1 MQKVKSLSKK
11 EIDDIVK
18 IYVESNLN
26 EEGTISL
33 FKDENTF
40 RRYLKVLIKAS
51 IKNNMLYSLSENKEG
66 FVILNSTLNPLR
78 SSAKIYMFLNFIRT
92 FGFKGYYN
100 FLESMKSDKVSLID
114 KFRKENKDFI
124 EVEMVLIIK
133 AEFQNKGYM
142 HKIMNEVFKIADKYV
157 LPVVLSTDSGVK
169 KDKYVHIGMKYLY
182 KRKLKGGIYIYELIK
197 E

>member
-18 IYVESNLN
+18 TYIESNLN

-40 RRYLKVLIKAS
+40 RKYLKVLIKTS

-78 SSAKIYMFLNFIRT
+78 LSAKIYMFLNFIRI
-92 FGFKGYYN
+92 FGLRGYFE
-100 FLESMKSDKVSLID
+100 FLESMKSDKSSLLD
-114 KFRKENKDFI
+114 KLRMGNKDFI
-124 EVEMVLIIK
+124 KLEMFLIET
-133 AEFQNKGYM
+133 EFQNKGYM
-142 HKIMNEVFKIADKYV
+142 HKIMNEIFKFADEYS
-157 LPVVLSTDSGVK
+157 LPVILSTDSELK

-182 KRKLKGGIYIYELIK
+182 KRKLKGGIYLYELIK

>member
-18 IYVESNLN
+18 TYIESNLN

-100 FLESMKSDKVSLID
+100 FLESMKSDKSSLLD
-114 KFRKENKDFI
+114 KLRMENKDFI
-124 EVEMVLIIK
+124 KVEMLLV
-133 AEFQNKGYM
+133 ETDFQNKGYM
-142 HKIMNEVFKIADKYV
+142 HKIMNEIFKFADEYS
-157 LPVVLSTDSGVK
+157 LPVILSTDSELK

-182 KRKLKGGIYIYELIK
+182 KRKLKGGIYLYELIK

>member
-11 EIDDIVK
+11 EIDGIVK
-18 IYVESNLN
+18 TYIESNLN

-40 RRYLKVLIKAS
+40 RKYVKVVIKAS

-78 SSAKIYMFLNFIRT
+78 SSAKIYMFLNFIRI
-92 FGFKGYYN
+92 FGLRGSFE
-100 FLESMKSDKVSLID
+100 FLESMKSDNSSLLD
-114 KFRKENKDFI
+114 KLRMENKDFI
-124 EVEMVLIIK
+124 QLEMFLIET
-133 AEFQNKGYM
+133 EFQNKGYM
-142 HKIMNEVFKIADKYV
+142 HKIMNEIFKFADEYS
-157 LPVVLSTDSGVK
+157 LPVILSTDSELK

-182 KRKLKGGIYIYELIK
+182 KRKLKDGIYLYELIK

>member
-1 MQKVKSLSKK
+1 MQKVKFLSKK

-40 RRYLKVLIKAS
+40 KRYLKVLIKAS

-100 FLESMKSDKVSLID
+100 FLKSMKSDKSSLLD
-114 KFRKENKDFI
+114 KLRMGNKDFI
-124 EVEMVLIIK
+124 KVEMLLV
-133 AEFQNKGYM
+133 ETDFQNKGYM
-142 HKIMNEVFKIADKYV
+142 HKIMNEIFKFADEYS
-157 LPVVLSTDSGVK
+157 LPVILSTDSELK

-182 KRKLKGGIYIYELIK
+182 KRKLKGGIYLYELIK

>member
-1 MQKVKSLSKK
+1 MQKVKFLSKK

-40 RRYLKVLIKAS
+40 KRYLKVLIKAS

-78 SSAKIYMFLNFIRT
+78 SSAKIYMILNFIRI
-92 FGFKGYYN
+92 FGLRGYFE
-100 FLESMKSDKVSLID
+100 FLESMKSDNSSLLD
-114 KFRKENKDFI
+114 KLRMENKDFI
-124 EVEMVLIIK
+124 KLEMFLIET
-133 AEFQNKGYM
+133 EFQNKGYM
-142 HKIMNEVFKIADKYV
+142 HKFMNEIFKFADEYS
-157 LPVVLSTDSGVK
+157 LPVILSTDSGVK

-182 KRKLKGGIYIYELIK
+182 KRKLKGGIYLYELIK

>member
-1 MQKVKSLSKK
+1 MQKVKFLSKK

-66 FVILNSTLNPLR
+66 FVILNSTLNSLR
-78 SSAKIYMFLNFIRT
+78 SSAKIYMFLSFIRT
-92 FGFKGYYN
+92 FGLKGYYN
-100 FLESMKSDKVSLID
+100 FLKSMKSDKSSLLD
-114 KFRKENKDFI
+114 KLRMGNKDFI
-124 EVEMVLIIK
+124 KVEMLLV
-133 AEFQNKGYM
+133 ETDFQNKGYM
-142 HKIMNEVFKIADKYV
+142 HKFMNEIFKFADEYS
-157 LPVVLSTDSGVK
+157 LPVILSTDSELK

-182 KRKLKGGIYIYELIK
+182 KRKLKGGIYLYELIK

>member
-18 IYVESNLN
+18 TYIESNLN

-66 FVILNSTLNPLR
+66 FVILNGTLNPLR
-78 SSAKIYMFLNFIRT
+78 SSAKIYMFLNFIKT

-100 FLESMKSDKVSLID
+100 FLESMKSDKSSLLD
-114 KFRKENKDFI
+114 KLRMENKDFI
-124 EVEMVLIIK
+124 KVEMLLV
-133 AEFQNKGYM
+133 ETDFQNKGYM
-142 HKIMNEVFKIADKYV
+142 HKIMNEIFKLADEYS
-157 LPVVLSTDSGVK
+157 LPVILSTDSELK

-182 KRKLKGGIYIYELIK
+182 KRKLKGGIYLYELIK

>member
-11 EIDDIVK
+11 EIENI
-18 IYVESNLN
+18 INTYVESNLN
-26 EEGTISL
+26 EKSTISL
-33 FKDENTF
+33 FKDENIF

-51 IKNNMLYSLSENKEG
+51 IKNNMLYSLSENNEG
-66 FVILNSTLNPLR
+66 FIILNSTLNPLR
-78 SSAKIYMFLNFIRT
+78 VSAKIYMLLNIIRI

-124 EVEMVLIIK
+124 EVEMVLIK

-142 HKIMNEVFKIADKYV
+142 HKIMNEVFKFADEYS
-157 LPVVLSTDSGVK
+157 LPVILSTDSELK

-182 KRKLKGGIYIYELIK
+182 KRKLKGGIYLYELIK

>member
-11 EIDDIVK
+11 EIDGIVK
-18 IYVESNLN
+18 TYIESNLN

-40 RRYLKVLIKAS
+40 RKYVKVVIKAS

-78 SSAKIYMFLNFIRT
+78 SSAKIYMFLNFIRI
-92 FGFKGYYN
+92 FGLRGSFE
-100 FLESMKSDKVSLID
+100 FLESMKSDNSSLLD
-114 KFRKENKDFI
+114 KLRMENKDFI
-124 EVEMVLIIK
+124 QLEMFLIET
-133 AEFQNKGYM
+133 EFQNKGYM
-142 HKIMNEVFKIADKYV
+142 HKIMNEIFKFADEYS
-157 LPVVLSTDSGVK
+157 LPVILSTDSELK

-182 KRKLKGGIYIYELIK
+182 KRKLKGGIYLYELIK

>member
-100 FLESMKSDKVSLID
+100 FLESMKSDKSSLLD
-114 KFRKENKDFI
+114 KLRMGNKDFI
-124 EVEMVLIIK
+124 KVEMLLV
-133 AEFQNKGYM
+133 ETDFQNKGYM
-142 HKIMNEVFKIADKYV
+142 HKIMNEIFKFADEYS
-157 LPVVLSTDSGVK
+157 LPVILSTDSELK

-182 KRKLKGGIYIYELIK
+182 KRKLKGGIYLYELIK

>member
-11 EIDDIVK
+11 EIDGIVK
-18 IYVESNLN
+18 TYIESNLN

-40 RRYLKVLIKAS
+40 RKYLKVVIKAS

-78 SSAKIYMFLNFIRT
+78 SSAKIYMFLNFIRI
-92 FGFKGYYN
+92 FGLRGSFE
-100 FLESMKSDKVSLID
+100 FLESMKSDNSSLLD
-114 KFRKENKDFI
+114 KLRMENKDFI
-124 EVEMVLIIK
+124 QLEMFLIET
-133 AEFQNKGYM
+133 EFQNKGYM
-142 HKIMNEVFKIADKYV
+142 HKIMNEIFKFADEYS
-157 LPVVLSTDSGVK
+157 LPVILSTDSELK

-182 KRKLKGGIYIYELIK
+182 KRKLKGGIYLYELIK

>member
-1 MQKVKSLSKK
+1 
-11 EIDDIVK
+11 
-18 IYVESNLN
+18 
-26 EEGTISL
+26 
-33 FKDENTF
+33 
-40 RRYLKVLIKAS
+40 
-51 IKNNMLYSLSENKEG
+51 MLYSLSENKEG

-100 FLESMKSDKVSLID
+100 FLESMKSDKSSLLD
-114 KFRKENKDFI
+114 KLRMENKDFI
-124 EVEMVLIIK
+124 KVEMLLV
-133 AEFQNKGYM
+133 ETDFQNKGYM
-142 HKIMNEVFKIADKYV
+142 HKIMNEIFKFADEYS
-157 LPVVLSTDSGVK
+157 LPVILSTDSELK

>member
-78 SSAKIYMFLNFIRT
+78 SSTKIYMFLNFIRT

-100 FLESMKSDKVSLID
+100 FLESMKSDKSSLLD
-114 KFRKENKDFI
+114 KLRMGKKDFI
-124 EVEMVLIIK
+124 KVEMLLV
-133 AEFQNKGYM
+133 ETDFQNKGYM
-142 HKIMNEVFKIADKYV
+142 HKIMNEIFKFADEYS
-157 LPVVLSTDSGVK
+157 LPVILSTDSELK

-182 KRKLKGGIYIYELIK
+182 KRKLKGGIYLYELIK

>member
-18 IYVESNLN
+18 TYIESNLN

-40 RRYLKVLIKAS
+40 RKYLKVVIKAS

-78 SSAKIYMFLNFIRT
+78 SSTKIYMFLNFIRT

-100 FLESMKSDKVSLID
+100 FLESMKSDKSSLLD
-114 KFRKENKDFI
+114 KLRMGKKDFI
-124 EVEMVLIIK
+124 KVEMLLV
-133 AEFQNKGYM
+133 ETDFQNKGYM
-142 HKIMNEVFKIADKYV
+142 HKIMNEIFKFADEYS
-157 LPVVLSTDSGVK
+157 LPVILSTDSELK

-182 KRKLKGGIYIYELIK
+182 KRKLKGGIYLYELIK

>member
-11 EIDDIVK
+11 EIDGIVK
-18 IYVESNLN
+18 TYIESNLN

-40 RRYLKVLIKAS
+40 RKYLKVVIKAS

-78 SSAKIYMFLNFIRT
+78 SSAKIYMFLNFIRI
-92 FGFKGYYN
+92 FGLRGSFE
-100 FLESMKSDKVSLID
+100 FLESMKSDNSSLLD
-114 KFRKENKDFI
+114 KLRMENKDFI
-124 EVEMVLIIK
+124 QLEMFLIET
-133 AEFQNKGYM
+133 EFQNKGYM
-142 HKIMNEVFKIADKYV
+142 HKIMNEIFKFADEYS
-157 LPVVLSTDSGVK
+157 LPVILSTDSELK

-182 KRKLKGGIYIYELIK
+182 KRKLKDGIYLYELIK

>member
-18 IYVESNLN
+18 TYIESNLN

-40 RRYLKVLIKAS
+40 RKYLKVIIKAS

-78 SSAKIYMFLNFIRT
+78 SSAKIYMFLNFIRI
-92 FGFKGYYN
+92 FGLRGYFE
-100 FLESMKSDKVSLID
+100 FLESMKSDNSSLLD
-114 KFRKENKDFI
+114 KLRMENKDFI
-124 EVEMVLIIK
+124 KLEMFFIET
-133 AEFQNKGYM
+133 EFQNKGYM
-142 HKIMNEVFKIADKYV
+142 HKIMNEIFKFADEYS
-157 LPVVLSTDSGVK
+157 LPVILSTDSELK

-182 KRKLKGGIYIYELIK
+182 KRKLKGGIYLYELIK

>member
-1 MQKVKSLSKK
+1 MQKVKFLSKK

-18 IYVESNLN
+18 TYIESNLN

-40 RRYLKVLIKAS
+40 RRYLKVLIKTS

-78 SSAKIYMFLNFIRT
+78 SSTKIYMFLNFIRT

-100 FLESMKSDKVSLID
+100 FLESMKSDKSSLLD
-114 KFRKENKDFI
+114 KLRMENKDFI
-124 EVEMVLIIK
+124 KVEMLLV
-133 AEFQNKGYM
+133 ETDFQNKGYM
-142 HKIMNEVFKIADKYV
+142 HKIMNEIFKFADEYS
-157 LPVVLSTDSGVK
+157 LPVILSTDSELK

-182 KRKLKGGIYIYELIK
+182 KRKLKGGIYLYELIK
-197 E
+197 

>member
-18 IYVESNLN
+18 IYIESNLN

-40 RRYLKVLIKAS
+40 RKYLKVVIKAS

-66 FVILNSTLNPLR
+66 FVILNSTLNPLML
-78 SSAKIYMFLNFIRT
+78 SAKIYMFLNFIRI
-92 FGFKGYYN
+92 FGLKGYYN
-100 FLESMKSDKVSLID
+100 FLDSMKSDKSSLLD
-114 KFRKENKDFI
+114 KLRMENKDFI
-124 EVEMVLIIK
+124 KLEMLLIET
-133 AEFQNKGYM
+133 EFQNKGYM
-142 HKIMNEVFKIADKYV
+142 HKIMNEIFKFADEYS
-157 LPVVLSTDSGVK
+157 LPVILSTDSEFK

-182 KRKLKGGIYIYELIK
+182 KRKLKGGIYLYELIK
-197 E
+197 

>member
-78 SSAKIYMFLNFIRT
+78 SSVKIYMFLNFIRT

-100 FLESMKSDKVSLID
+100 FLESMKSDKSSLLD
-114 KFRKENKDFI
+114 KLRMGNKDFI
-124 EVEMVLIIK
+124 KVEMLLV
-133 AEFQNKGYM
+133 ETDFQNKGYM
-142 HKIMNEVFKIADKYV
+142 HKIMNEIFKFADEYS
-157 LPVVLSTDSGVK
+157 LPVILSTDSELK

-182 KRKLKGGIYIYELIK
+182 KRKLKGGIYLYELIK